1 MNLETIFTFT
11 AVASLAIISPGPAI
25 LLALRNGVKLGM
37 RAVIWSSL
45 GNVSGIFCLSAAA
58 ILGLGILLNSSAIL
72 FGLVKVLGALY
83 LFYLGVRHFFGR
95 ASALNSPDGQSSSPV
110 VINPFRLYREAFFLA
125 AINPKPILFFTALFP
140 QFISTQAPLLPQF
153 LLLTGIF
160 MALSFITL
168 VSYALIAIRARPL
181 LLKPLFTKWI
191 NRVVGVAFISFGAAL
206 LSWRRPTT

>member
-25 LLALRNGVKLGM
+25 LLALRNGVTLGM
-37 RAVIWSSL
+37 KAVIWSSL

-58 ILGLGILLNSSAIL
+58 MLGLGVLLNSSAIL

-83 LFYLGVRHFFGR
+83 LFYMGIRHLFGH
-95 ASALNSPDGQSSSPV
+95 AAALDSPDDQSSSSV
-110 VINPFRLYREAFFLA
+110 ALDSFRLYREAFLLA
-125 AINPKPILFFTALFP
+125 ATNPKPILFFTALFP

-160 MALSFITL
+160 MALSFFIL
-168 VSYALIAIRARPL
+168 VSYALLAIRARPL
-181 LLKPLFTKWI
+181 LIKPLFVKWI
-191 NRVVGVAFISFGAAL
+191 NRVVGVAFIFFGAAL
-206 LSWRRPTT
+206 LALRRPSI